1 MTTTTRNEIRID
13 RTKTL
18 ADDAGTG
25 HNRWHPDIPPLIW
38 CDPGEDV
45 ILETLVS
52 AFLPEDI
59 FTSQL
64 AG

>member
-25 HNRWHPDIPPLIW
+25 HNRWPTTRGPDTTAGIP
-38 CDPGEDV
+38 
-45 ILETLVS
+45 
-52 AFLPEDI
+52 
-59 FTSQL
+59 TSRRSSG
-64 AG
+64 AIPART